1 MKILLTGSTAA
12 QVSASKNANVLTFSG
27 LLNKALLAG
36 GHSVTWIEPSV
47 NMSKAYLAEFD
58 SVVVGMAPPNSTAAH
73 RIYGCLSVIQYAH
86 ELGTLKLMV
95 DAPEPR
101 RVWAGIRASYNV
113 PEDLTKDFHV
123 KRREYKEALDERVL
137 PRLHEAIRMLYLEK
151 WPTTIYPKF
160 PWMSFPSIST
170 SIDQTDSSNLVGLN
184 LDSYILGDNPTINA
198 TDSDYWV
205 TDALNSQ
212 WTKKIEKTLE
222 NRVIPTHVS
231 RWQSDEI
238 ALERIRGSIGCLVST
253 YYQGAPWWSPA
264 LSQSLREGIPVVTDW
279 RLSSYLGDA
288 WSLLGSTLESYS
300 PLDRHLMA
308 DRQFHLYEKN
318 ILPWENAVELTCNT
332 ILN

>member
-12 QVSASKNANVLTFSG
+12 QVSASKNANVLTFAG

-36 GHSVTWIEPSV
+36 GHNVTWIEPSV

-73 RIYGCLSVIQYAH
+73 RIYGCLSVIQYAN
-86 ELGTLKLMV
+86 ELGTLKLML

-101 RVWAGIRASYNV
+101 RVWAGIRASHNV

-137 PRLHEAIRMLYLEK
+137 SRLHEAIRFLYQEK

-170 SIDQTDSSNLVGLN
+170 SIPKTDASNLVGLN
-184 LDSYILGDNPTINA
+184 LDSYILGEEPQRRSVS
-198 TDSDYWV
+198 SDYWV
-205 TDALNSQ
+205 TDTLNSM
-212 WTKKIEKTLE
+212 WTKKIEKTLAY
-222 NRVIPTHVS
+222 RVIPTHVS

-238 ALERIRGSIGCLVST
+238 ALERIRGAIGCLAAT
-253 YYQGAPWWSPA
+253 HYQGAPWWSPA
-264 LSQSLREGIPVVTDW
+264 ISQALHEGIPVVTDW
-279 RLSSYLGDA
+279 RLSSYLGAPWDV
-288 WSLLGSTLESYS
+288 LGSSIE
-300 PLDRHLMA
+300 DLMPEERNMLA
-308 DRQFHLYEKN
+308 ASQFHLYEKN
-318 ILPWENAVELTCNT
+318 ILPWENAVEFTSDI